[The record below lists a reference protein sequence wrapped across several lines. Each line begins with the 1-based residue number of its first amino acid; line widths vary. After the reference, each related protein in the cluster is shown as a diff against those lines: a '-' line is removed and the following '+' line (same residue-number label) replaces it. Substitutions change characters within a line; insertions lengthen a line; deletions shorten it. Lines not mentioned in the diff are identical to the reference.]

1 MRTRMFGAVV
11 TVLVATAAGESFDK
25 FLIEGESCGVNAREL
40 SLCQAPEL
48 EAVLP
53 PNFHTPH
60 AEYEY
65 VRTPLPGFLASGA
78 SSSSI
83 SANPH
88 YRLTLAGES
97 VAR

>member
-11 TVLVATAAGESFDK
+11 TVLVATAASESFDK
-25 FLIEGESCGVNAREL
+25 FLIEEESCGLNASEL
-40 SLCQAPEL
+40 NLCQAPEL

-53 PNFHTPH
+53 PNLHTPH
-60 AEYEY
+60 NEYEF
-65 VRTPLPGFLASGA
+65 VKLPTLGFLASGA

-83 SANPH
+83 SPNPT
-88 YRLTLAGES
+88 YRMTLAGES